1 MKSDEYLLRT
11 DELIIKNLKTNK
23 VKQISQEI
31 GKVPVL
37 SFGNSGGDAA
47 MHNYCLSNTEYE
59 TAAFMLVAD
68 DVRDHAKKYGETDET
83 FQTRIAKLNSDW
95 SRAGYNVISM
105 KDDFKTIYKEGVSKT
120 DFVF

>member
-1 MKSDEYLLRT
+1 MDVVLEANNQGDIDGVNYTMKSDEYLLRT

-83 FQTRIAKLNSDW
+83 FKLVLLNLIAIGLEQ
-95 SRAGYNVISM
+95 AITL
-105 KDDFKTIYKEGVSKT
+105 FL
-120 DFVF
+120 